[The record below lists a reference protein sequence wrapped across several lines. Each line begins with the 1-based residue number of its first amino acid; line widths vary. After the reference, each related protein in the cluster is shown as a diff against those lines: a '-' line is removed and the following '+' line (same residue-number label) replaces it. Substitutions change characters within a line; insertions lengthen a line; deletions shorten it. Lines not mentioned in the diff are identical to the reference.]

1 MGSSGYRRQRRR
13 ERNIILPSP
22 PRVLEFSK
30 ETDKILF
37 RVLRR
42 TEGIRRAKPF
52 FYSFGGAT
60 IAGFLLSFVLEVNV
74 YLVSCYGLIALS
86 FFFAKEWLQYKH
98 EKETTPSSLYGF
110 YAVLESCMQK

>member
-42 TEGIRRAKPF
+42 AEYIRVARSL
-52 FYSFGGAT
+52 FYGLAVAT
-60 IAGFLLSFVLEVNV
+60 VLGFLLSFVLEVRV
-74 YLVSCYGLIALS
+74 YLIPCYGLIALS
-86 FFFAKEWLQYKH
+86 FFFTKEWLQYKH